1 MGVSSCCWGQA
12 GQEGAVKVLF
22 INCLFCL
29 ELCKD
34 KHEPEQEVNAS
45 PGAVISALPGW
56 GPGLPSPAP
65 SS

>member
-12 GQEGAVKVLF
+12 GQEGAIKVLF
-22 INCLFCL
+22 INCL